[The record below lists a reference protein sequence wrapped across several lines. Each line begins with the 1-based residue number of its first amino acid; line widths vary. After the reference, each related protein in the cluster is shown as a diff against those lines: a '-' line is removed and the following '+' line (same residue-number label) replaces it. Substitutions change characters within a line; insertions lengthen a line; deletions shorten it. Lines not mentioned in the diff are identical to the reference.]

1 MRYILYVKNTLR
13 ANRRNKENLNLGSCR
28 KRGFLKCDLRHFQG
42 LAYIL
47 EGEFRHEEVDKM
59 LTVKQEKFVLVRIA
73 DYDNRLKVLE
83 TLLQAVDG
91 CRVSERKP
99 QIPWTTNVLRTRLRV
114 ISRSGRYRTPGR
126 EITRLKK
133 G

>member
-1 MRYILYVKNTLR
+1 
-13 ANRRNKENLNLGSCR
+13 
-28 KRGFLKCDLRHFQG
+28 
-42 LAYIL
+42 
-47 EGEFRHEEVDKM
+47 M

-99 QIPWTTNVLRTRLRV
+99 QIPVDDKRPEEQ
-114 ISRSGRYRTPGR
+114 G
-126 EITRLKK
+126 
-133 G
+133 